1 VAGENT
7 DCVGCHD
14 GEHTRAE
21 MDAKHREERDYPSG
35 DAPPNFCLDCHKDG
49 RE

>member
-1 VAGENT
+1 
-7 DCVGCHD
+7 
-14 GEHTRAE
+14 

-35 DAPPNFCLDCHKDG
+35 AAPPNFCLDCHKDG